1 MTKFAEL
8 HARFVAW
15 DTALTQYEQ
24 KATMVMLGYY
34 SGFCQYL
41 GFDPTSGGDV
51 ITLHKIDPTATGLSK
66 HVAVDHFSKALSQDD
81 DGTWRFGLTVKMR
94 EGVLFDQVVNPDKG
108 KEIVIKV
115 PHTSEF
121 YFDMRFTLRDDECN
135 FQNAQDQ
142 TKSFPYK
149 FIEQTLYGP
158 PDAYIYLAGILETV
172 FSAKPGYPPVHQPLG
187 FDYLVSPRR

>member
-1 MTKFAEL
+1 
-8 HARFVAW
+8 
-15 DTALTQYEQ
+15 
-24 KATMVMLGYY
+24 
-34 SGFCQYL
+34 
-41 GFDPTSGGDV
+41 
-51 ITLHKIDPTATGLSK
+51 
-66 HVAVDHFSKALSQDD
+66 
-81 DGTWRFGLTVKMR
+81 MR
-94 EGVLFDQVVNPDKG
+94 EGVLFDQVVN
-108 KEIVIKV
+108 
-115 PHTSEF
+115 HTADF